1 MNPALAPYWQTI
13 VAPWR
18 IRANTSTWFGSVFW
32 VLPTLLLGGLIV
44 LIGEFSGTA
53 LITGALVFI
62 VLSTQGFW
70 MLHTAST
77 APLNQPA
84 SVLLVPG
91 YLRVQRSAL
100 IALWLVLTLIQT
112 GALAGAHALG
122 LTLLAAA
129 PALWLLAFAASL
141 LFWALVIRWPWVVAA
156 IFLMTPLWLQ
166 PLAEQVRALNL
177 PWLNVAGLEFYAR
190 WWAAPLLAVMAWVL
204 SRTALRPGHA
214 AHRAQV
220 MANAKIGAALDTNH
234 TGGAHRISARA
245 SMAIIFLQTPFHRY
259 AAWLLAR
266 PGNGPANAMARA
278 ELGLGARTHWV
289 MQVTN
294 VGATF
299 AVVGLGALLS
309 RNFGSSTTET
319 LMNPTALLFMGGLV
333 IAPMFT
339 WRTALRQTT
348 KEQALML
355 LLPGMPRGVALNQAL
370 ARRHLCHLCIAWL
383 TMTIVILCVPWSE
396 AVNPFA
402 QGLSVLILP
411 LLPLVI
417 QDWSRM
423 QPITGGRGLGLLI
436 KGAVGMPGVLV
447 ALYCLQVPVPGI
459 ALVSVAGFIVTTAW
473 RWKRLAKF
481 AQAFVVGSNHS

>member
-1 MNPALAPYWQTI
+1 MNLALNPYWQSI

-18 IRANTSTWFGSVFW
+18 IRANARTWFGAVVW
-32 VLPTLLLGGLIV
+32 GLPPLLLGCLIV
-44 LIGEFSGTA
+44 LIGEFSNTA
-53 LITGALVFI
+53 LTTSALVLI
-62 VLSTQGFW
+62 VVGSQCFW
-70 MLHTAST
+70 LRHTASM

-100 IALWLVLTLIQT
+100 IVLWLVLTLIQT
-112 GALAGAHALG
+112 GTLAGAHVLG
-122 LTLLAAA
+122 LKLLVNT
-129 PALWLLAFAASL
+129 PALWLLVVAASL
-141 LFWALVIRWPWVVAA
+141 LFWALVIRWPWVVVVV
-156 IFLMTPLWLQ
+156 LMLNPLWLR
-166 PLAEQVRALNL
+166 LGELVHALNW
-177 PWLNVAGLEFYAR
+177 PWLNVAGLEFHAR
-190 WWAAPLLAVMAWVL
+190 WWAVPLLAVMAWVL
-204 SRTALRPGHA
+204 SRTGLRSGDA
-214 AHRAQV
+214 AHRAQAV
-220 MANAKIGAALDTNH
+220 ANAKIVAALGTNH
-234 TGGAHRISARA
+234 AGGAHRISARA
-245 SMAIIFLQTPFHRY
+245 SKAVIFLQTPFHRY

-266 PGNGPANAMARA
+266 PGNDPANAMARA

-309 RNFGSSTTET
+309 RHFGSSTTET

-355 LLPGMPRGVALNQAL
+355 LLPGIPRGVALNRAL
-370 ARRHLCHLCIAWL
+370 ARRHLCQLCITWL
-383 TMTIVILCVPWSE
+383 GMTIVILCVPWSE

-411 LLPLVI
+411 VLPLVI

-423 QPITGGRGLGLLI
+423 QPITGGRELGLLI